1 MDCPNGEVAHLVEVL
16 GEADTRDLV
25 TLYLE
30 QTRMELERLAI
41 IAADRQLVKVHGLK
55 GTSYQVGAHEFARAC
70 AAVETRL
77 KSRPGPVDDEDLQ
90 ELLAAFERA
99 ASGLR
104 AWVAAFA

>member
-30 QTRMELERLAI
+30 QTRKELERLPV
-41 IAADRQLVKVHGLK
+41 IAADRQVVKVHGLK
-55 GTSYQVGAHEFARAC
+55 GTSYQVGAHEFARTC
-70 AAVETRL
+70 AAVELRL
-77 KSRPGPVDDEDLQ
+77 KSRPAPLEDEDLQ
-90 ELLAAFERA
+90 ELLSAFERA